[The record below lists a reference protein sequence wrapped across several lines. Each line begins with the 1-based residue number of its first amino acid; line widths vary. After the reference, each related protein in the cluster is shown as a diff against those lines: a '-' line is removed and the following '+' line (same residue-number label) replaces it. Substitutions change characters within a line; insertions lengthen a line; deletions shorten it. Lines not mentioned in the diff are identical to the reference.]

1 MSDSI
6 CKIVNISS
14 GDTERTDSTEML
26 IMLMLIDEGWLW
38 HWILLSTHSFYT
50 KNGFY
55 SIYDTL
61 YSLSHN
67 F

>member
-26 IMLMLIDEGWLW
+26 IMLMLIDEG
-38 HWILLSTHSFYT
+38 
-50 KNGFY
+50 
-55 SIYDTL
+55 
-61 YSLSHN
+61 
-67 F
+67 